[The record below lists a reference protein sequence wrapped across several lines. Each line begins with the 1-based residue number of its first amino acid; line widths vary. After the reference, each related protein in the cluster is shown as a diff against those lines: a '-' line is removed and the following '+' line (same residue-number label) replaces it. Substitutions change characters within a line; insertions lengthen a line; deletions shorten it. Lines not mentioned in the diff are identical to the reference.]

1 MCRVLAS
8 STQPSPRLLLGDRRL
23 FHRWAGSARQDSYR
37 SAAPRRGHQLI
48 LRMSLSPGGWPS
60 CLSCA
65 LFRRTG
71 HESAAGG
78 QCCGNTGPCPR
89 AVPARSS
96 VAGLWP
102 KRPRGAAEHGLCSQ
116 GPRSNP
122 WLSHSLAQGP
132 KTRDSAWQC
141 RRVLRNGVGAL
152 SGDRRELHQAD
163 AGQELTGCWGG
174 GAHTGDYCPIARGLQ
189 ALSPASQR
197 QRLSH
202 PGQQISS

>member
-78 QCCGNTGPCPR
+78 QCRGNTGPCPR

-163 AGQELTGCWGG
+163 AGQEPTGCWGG